1 VTQEKYA
8 FPVQSCKDEVRKAK
22 DNLELNLGRNV
33 KGNKKGFY
41 KYMNSK
47 GKTRENVS
55 GLLNR
60 AGELV
65 TNDMEKAAVV
75 SASCASVFIS

>member
-1 VTQEKYA
+1 M
-8 FPVQSCKDEVRKAK
+8 
-22 DNLELNLGRNV
+22 NLGRNV

-47 GKTRENVS
+47 GKTRESVS
-55 GLLNR
+55 AVLNR

-65 TNDMEKAAVV
+65 TNYMEKAEVLDTF
-75 SASCASVFIS
+75 CASVFIS